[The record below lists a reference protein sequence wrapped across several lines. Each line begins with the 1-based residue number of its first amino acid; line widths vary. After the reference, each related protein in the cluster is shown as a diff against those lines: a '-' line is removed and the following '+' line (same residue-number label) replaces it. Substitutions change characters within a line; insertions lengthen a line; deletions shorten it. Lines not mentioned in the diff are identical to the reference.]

1 MNSQILKIYINIHS
15 CRKCD
20 FFGRNVFYAIKKLFC
35 PQNSGRKKRTKKDYT
50 ALFEEKPIRKRARPD
65 KNKSDTEWIW
75 DDDKEDDE
83 I

>member
-20 FFGRNVFYAIKKLFC
+20 FFGGDVFYEVKSCSVLKI
-35 PQNSGRKKRTKKDYT
+35 RDEKRGQDRDYK

-75 DDDKEDDE
+75 DDEKV
-83 I
+83 INN